1 MTVEKMVLEGLYDI
15 RKADDNSVFVVIKPE
30 CEWMHSMSY
39 RINIGIAFDVFFGD
53 VELWVVFRDG
63 EMWFKVKDTVI
74 AEAEGG
80 RW

>member
-1 MTVEKMVLEGLYDI
+1 
-15 RKADDNSVFVVIKPE
+15 
-30 CEWMHSMSY
+30 
-39 RINIGIAFDVFFGD
+39 